1 MNRVSPFVILLTA
14 SGLLHAAGAGG
25 ALIYLAG
32 NEEATAEKV
41 SLRIA
46 LGSRGASA
54 GQSVEAE
61 HHKEMEW
68 PAEPEL
74 QPKPVPSS
82 KVKTRPER
90 QPFVKPVVDAEPS
103 ISEIA
108 EQAPAPEPVLR
119 KLQATP
125 GNAGKFGTS
134 ENPEPDTGGETS
146 DAGYKAA
153 LISYD
158 GIVLGHLAHFK
169 TFPPAARMR
178 GEEGNVAVEFEID
191 RMGNLLTCRLLAPS
205 GSRWL
210 DKAALRQIRDAAPF
224 PAPPAKTKWA
234 ARTYSTTMRYTL
246 N

>member
-1 MNRVSPFVILLTA
+1 MNRGSPFIILLTA

-25 ALIYLAG
+25 ALVYLAG
-32 NEEATAEKV
+32 GEEAMVEKA

-54 GQSVEAE
+54 GQSVD
-61 HHKEMEW
+61 
-68 PAEPEL
+68 AEPHEPTKPER
-74 QPKPVPSS
+74 QPKPAPPSE
-82 KVKTRPER
+82 VKPRPER
-90 QPFVKPVVDAEPS
+90 QPVADAEPN
-103 ISEIA
+103 ISEIV
-108 EQAPAPEPVLR
+108 EQAPFPEPVPQ
-119 KLQATP
+119 KLQAAP
-125 GNAGKFGTS
+125 GNAGKSGTS
-134 ENPEPDTGGETS
+134 ENSEPDTGGETY
-146 DAGYKAA
+146 DPGYKAA

-158 GIVLGHLAHFK
+158 GIVLGHLARFK

-191 RMGNLLTCRLLAPS
+191 RMGNLRTCRLLTPS
-205 GSRWL
+205 GSRRL

-224 PAPPAKTKWA
+224 PAPPAQTEWT

>member
-1 MNRVSPFVILLTA
+1 MNRISPFVILLTA

-32 NEEATAEKV
+32 DEEAMVEKA

-54 GQSVEAE
+54 GQSVEAGP
-61 HHKEMEW
+61 HKEKERS
-68 PAEPEL
+68 AEPEL
-74 QPKPVPSS
+74 QSKPVPPSE
-82 KVKTRPER
+82 VKPRPER
-90 QPFVKPVVDAEPS
+90 QPFVKPVVDAEPN

-108 EQAPAPEPVLR
+108 EQALVPEPMPR

-125 GNAGKFGTS
+125 GNAGKSGTS
-134 ENPEPDTGGETS
+134 ENPEPDTGEETL

-191 RMGNLLTCRLLAPS
+191 RRGNLLTCRLLAPS